1 MQEFRLSRYIKKWI
15 PWIAGICLIA
25 TAGVYFYLSK
35 SQTYVASAVIKYDS
49 EGAEEGLTPLG
60 TELDVNEIKS
70 SAIMAKVMEE
80 LELNDRIYSMD
91 DLITRLNITEVADE
105 DEEAR
110 KEAVLDEGEEYTYK
124 PTTYIVS
131 FEAGSDEGEMFARKI
146 LDKVLDVYFSE
157 YSQNYLSTGYAANSL
172 RDLDENA
179 YDYIEML
186 EIIEDNLTET
196 GTFLEQCMESDPYYR
211 SSATGLSFG
220 DLSGELNMIRS
231 VDISSLF
238 SRVLEYQIS
247 KDKELLLSNYRERI
261 DNYEITN
268 TVEEEQIAD
277 VVKIMDA
284 YVEKMRESDNTNI
297 TYEYILDDVYDKNLL
312 DSEGNV
318 IGEGDQTVT
327 YDQLIYSWRDHNDTK
342 ENALIDIA
350 YCNYIIS
357 VFEKT
362 SVSGEEYS
370 SQEKE
375 VADGI
380 TGLVEKMEK
389 FYADIDET
397 IEEYN
402 AYSGARNISMLSSV
416 AVDKSLNVLM
426 YTLIAAIFLMIVCCG
441 GAVLL
446 GRLNDIVQYV
456 FYTDHMTGL
465 KNRTALDGYL
475 NSNKKKIIGKGTA
488 CVTVS
493 VENQYDINKTYGR
506 TKGDQLLRFF
516 AESLTEVFARMDIFP
531 VYNGNAYFI
540 ILVNRV
546 EVSDMDY
553 ILDRFQLL
561 IDRRDFM
568 EDAEIEYKIG
578 WAESEHDDAYRLRE
592 LLSKAM
598 ASREKYVSGPGKN
611 EAGGI

>member
-172 RDLDENA
+172 KDLDENA

-561 IDRRDFM
+561 IDRRDFL

>member
-561 IDRRDFM
+561 IDRRDFL

>member
-15 PWIAGICLIA
+15 PWIAGICLAA

-35 SQTYVASAVIKYDS
+35 NQTYVASAVINYDS

-80 LELNDRIYSMD
+80 LELNDQNYSLD
-91 DLITRLNITEVADE
+91 DLIARLNIAEVADE

-110 KEAVLDEGEEYTYK
+110 KEAVLEDGEEYTYQ

-131 FEAGSDEGEMFARKI
+131 FEANSGEGQSFARKV
-146 LDKVLDVYFSE
+146 LDKVLDVYFAE
-157 YSQNYLSTGYAANSL
+157 YSQNYLNTGYAANSL
-172 RDLDENA
+172 KDLDENS

-186 EIIEDNLTET
+186 EIIEDNITET
-196 GTFLEQCMESDPYYR
+196 LAFLEQCMTSDPYYR
-211 SSATGLSFG
+211 ASSTGLSFG
-220 DLSGELNMIRS
+220 DLTGELNMIRS
-231 VDISSLF
+231 VDISSLY
-238 SRVLEYQIS
+238 SKILEYQIS
-247 KDKELLLSNYRERI
+247 KDKQLLLSNYRERI
-261 DNYEITN
+261 KNYEITN

-284 YVEKMRESDNTNI
+284 YVEKMRESGNTNI
-297 TYEYILDDVYDKNLL
+297 TYEYILDEVYDKNLL

-362 SVSGEEYS
+362 SVRGEKYDALETEV
-370 SQEKE
+370 EK
-375 VADGI
+375 GI
-380 TGLVEKMEK
+380 TGLVGQMET
-389 FYADIDET
+389 FYADVEKT
-397 IEEYN
+397 TEEYN
-402 AYSGARNISMLSSV
+402 AYNGARNISMLSTV

-426 YTLIAAIFLMIVCCG
+426 YTVIAALFLLIVCCG

-446 GRLNDIVQYV
+446 GRLNDIIQYV

-465 KNRTALDGYL
+465 KNRTALDSYL
-475 NSNKKKIIGKGTA
+475 NSGKKRIIGKGTA

-493 VENQYDINKTYGR
+493 VDNQYEINKQYGR
-506 TKGDQLLRFF
+506 NTGDQLLKYF
-516 AESLTEVFARMDIFP
+516 AENLTEVFARMEIFP

-540 ILVNRV
+540 VLVSRM
-546 EVSDMDY
+546 EASDMDY

-561 IDRRDFM
+561 VDRRDFL
-568 EDAEIEYKIG
+568 EDARIEYEIG
-578 WAESEHDDAYRLRE
+578 WAEAGQDNVYRLRE

-598 ASREKYVSGPGKN
+598 AARKKYVSGPVKS
-611 EAGGI
+611 

>member
-426 YTLIAAIFLMIVCCG
+426 YTLIAAVFLMIVCCG

-561 IDRRDFM
+561 IDRRDFL

>member
-25 TAGVYFYLSK
+25 TAGIYFYLSK

-370 SQEKE
+370 SHEKE

-426 YTLIAAIFLMIVCCG
+426 YTLIAAVFLMIVCCG

-561 IDRRDFM
+561 IDRRDFL

>member
-25 TAGVYFYLSK
+25 TAGIYFYLSK

-426 YTLIAAIFLMIVCCG
+426 YTLIAAVFLMIVCCG

-561 IDRRDFM
+561 IDRRDFL

>member
-172 RDLDENA
+172 KDLDENA

-196 GTFLEQCMESDPYYR
+196 GSFLEQCMESDPYYR

-380 TGLVEKMEK
+380 TGLVEEMEK

-493 VENQYDINKTYGR
+493 VENQYDINKMYGR

-561 IDRRDFM
+561 IDRRDFL

>member
-172 RDLDENA
+172 KDLDENA

-380 TGLVEKMEK
+380 TGLVEEMEK

-493 VENQYDINKTYGR
+493 VENQYDINKMYGR

-561 IDRRDFM
+561 IDRRDFL